1 MRLAVLG
8 LLLIAALWLGA
19 CANEPEPEL
28 PLPEDV
34 IVQILEDIHLA
45 ESAAQDLSVAKRDSI
60 LPLYYDRIL
69 YQYGVDSTQWAG
81 VLRQLRRS
89 PATIDRVYLRVSDSL
104 EVRNVTARQQTA
116 D

>member
-8 LLLIAALWLGA
+8 GLLAVSIGWLA

-28 PLPEDV
+28 SLPEDL

-45 ESAAQDLSVAKRDSI
+45 ESAAQDLAVAKRDSI
-60 LPLYYDRIL
+60 LPRYYDQIL
-69 YQYGVDSTQWAG
+69 NQYGVDSAQWAG
-81 VLRQLRRS
+81 VLSQLRRS
-89 PATIDRVYLRVSDSL
+89 PVTIDRIYQRVSDSL
-104 EVRNVTARQQTA
+104 EVRNVTVREQAA